1 MSKVSFTQGA
11 NPLHGATAEAPAK
24 PEVDNGT
31 SPVEPAVKFSPVNRG
46 EIIQQGDEWFN
57 PATNKWEV
65 SSNAGLEVGEDSYRR
80 KVGSSEPV
88 VKSSEPAP
96 GINLP
101 AERPTSAVQTFLQD
115 DDSIRIEDIVFPR
128 INIVQKVGE
137 LSNTF
142 NPGEIVY
149 NQQLVLRTAKKGEAP
164 EPAPLRAVVIGFKP
178 DQFVQKTTDGSG
190 EIVGS
195 EKEVHDLGGTLD
207 YNEHNGPAKKPLFQ
221 RMSTAL
227 LVVEQPDGV
236 DALSFPHSHAGK
248 NYSIVLWSMKGAAH
262 TAGAKIL
269 KTEKKMGALREG
281 GYRSGV
287 IAVSTKLKDF
297 RTGNSAWVPVIK
309 VVERTTPEF
318 RDWVTS
324 LLGF

>member
-1 MSKVSFTQGA
+1 MPKVSFTQGA
-11 NPLHGATAEAPAK
+11 NPLHGAKPEAAKAEDNAAAPAEQ
-24 PEVDNGT
+24 PEVAQENT
-31 SPVEPAVKFSPVNRG
+31 PTKP
-46 EIIQQGDEWFN
+46 
-57 PATNKWEV
+57 
-65 SSNAGLEVGEDSYRR
+65 
-80 KVGSSEPV
+80 
-88 VKSSEPAP
+88 SEPAT
-96 GINLP
+96 GVNLP
-101 AERPTSAVQTFLQD
+101 AERPQSAASTFLAD
-115 DDSIRIEDIVFPR
+115 DDSIRLDDIVFPR

-149 NQQLVLRTAKKGEAP
+149 NQQLVLRAAKKGEAP

-190 EIVGS
+190 EIVDS
-195 EKEVHDLGGTLD
+195 EQEVHELGGTLD

-227 LVVEQPDGV
+227 LVIEQPEGV
-236 DALSFPHSHAGK
+236 DSLSFPHSHAGK
-248 NYSIVLWSMKGAAH
+248 NYAIVLWSLKGAAH
-262 TAGAKIL
+262 TSGAKIL

-309 VVERTTPEF
+309 VVERTTPEV
-318 RDWVTS
+318 REWITS